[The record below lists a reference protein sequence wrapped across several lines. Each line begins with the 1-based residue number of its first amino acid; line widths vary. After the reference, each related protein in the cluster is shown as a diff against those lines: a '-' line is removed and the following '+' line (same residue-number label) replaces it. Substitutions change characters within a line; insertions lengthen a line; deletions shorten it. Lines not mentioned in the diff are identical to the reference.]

1 MQINLMRFLSKV
13 ERGMI
18 KMKTYYMKIR
28 DKYIKEVRDGVKK
41 HEYRLASPDRK
52 AVRVGDNIILIS
64 NTDKKSYVR
73 TTVKRITTYRDWKEA
88 LEKNWQNDFKNLY
101 STLEEALRECYRFY
115 PKDEVDKYGII
126 SFDIEPCYVDCCD
139 ATVLLDTNIVIK
151 RESVNNVSFEVVKL
165 FNWFEKKS
173 VAYYVHSSSKEEI
186 STYQDSTI
194 RNNLALKLNSY
205 NELPHFPTVS
215 DEILE
220 KVLLQFSDD
229 ANGQIDNK
237 LLKEV
242 YSDNVGLLLTDDK
255 LMLKKAEMLYMRDKV
270 MTSSELLAKFE
281 SKFPKNI
288 EYKMLAV
295 KLVKFEDVDLNDAF
309 FDSLRE
315 DYEGQKFDQWF
326 KKKGKESAYVFED
339 KDGLKG
345 FLYLKIELP
354 SEPDYLKI
362 TPVLS
367 SKKRLKIGTFK
378 IDSSGFRLG
387 ERFLKI
393 IFDNA
398 SKNAVDEIYVTL
410 FEDKRDDVIRLKSL
424 LEQWGFVRYGYKNA
438 NHELVL
444 VKTMKEYR
452 NELSPKLNYPLVKT
466 KAYIYILPIKAE
478 YHTDLF
484 PDKILKN
491 EDMHLYEENLA
502 HRYAIEKIYLTG
514 AFNIEAKPGD
524 LILVYRMSDKW
535 YKNYSSVITGLAIVQ
550 EIVATKDVEECISL
564 CKNRSI
570 FNEPNIRA
578 LYRRCPTVVK
588 ILDFTTF
595 ENSVTLQKLRELGVV
610 DATSGPRPFTA
621 VTKEQFDTIYK
632 LGMEE

>member
-1 MQINLMRFLSKV
+1 
-13 ERGMI
+13 MI

-41 HEYRLASPDRK
+41 HEYRLASPDRR

-101 STLEEALRECYRFY
+101 STLEEALKECYRFY

-139 ATVLLDTNIVIK
+139 ETVLLDTNIVIK
-151 RESVNNVSFEVVKL
+151 RESINNVSFEVVKL

-466 KAYIYILPIKAE
+466 KADIYILPIKAE

-524 LILVYRMSDKW
+524 LILVYRMSDKL

-550 EIVATKDVEECISL
+550 EIVTTKDVEECVSL

-595 ENSVTLQKLRELGVV
+595 ENPVTLQKLRELKVV

>member
-1 MQINLMRFLSKV
+1 
-13 ERGMI
+13 
-18 KMKTYYMKIR
+18 MKTYYMKIR

-73 TTVKRITTYRDWKEA
+73 TTVKRITTYKDWKEA

-101 STLEEALRECYRFY
+101 STLEEALKECYRFY

-139 ATVLLDTNIVIK
+139 ETVLLDTNIVIK
-151 RESVNNVSFEVVKL
+151 RESINNVSFEVVKL

-398 SKNAVDEIYVTL
+398 SKNGVDEIYVTL

-466 KAYIYILPIKAE
+466 KADIYILPIKAE

-524 LILVYRMSDKW
+524 LILVYRMSDKL

-550 EIVATKDVEECISL
+550 EIVTTKDVEECVSL

-595 ENSVTLQKLRELGVV
+595 ENPVTLQKLRELKVV

>member
-1 MQINLMRFLSKV
+1 
-13 ERGMI
+13 
-18 KMKTYYMKIR
+18 MKTYYMKIR

-466 KAYIYILPIKAE
+466 KADIYILPIKAE

-524 LILVYRMSDKW
+524 LILVYRMSDKL

-550 EIVATKDVEECISL
+550 EIVTTKDVEECVSL

-595 ENSVTLQKLRELGVV
+595 ENPVTLQKLRELKVV

-632 LGMEE
+632 LGMEG

>member
-1 MQINLMRFLSKV
+1 
-13 ERGMI
+13 
-18 KMKTYYMKIR
+18 MKTYYMKIR

-101 STLEEALRECYRFY
+101 ATLEEALRECYRFY

-205 NELPHFPTVS
+205 NELPSFPTVS

-295 KLVKFEDVDLNDAF
+295 KLVKFEDVDLNDTF

-326 KKKGKESAYVFED
+326 KKKGKETAYVFED

-362 TPVLS
+362 TSVLS

-398 SKNAVDEIYVTL
+398 SKNNVDEIYVTL

-444 VKTMKEYR
+444 IKTMKEYR

-466 KAYIYILPIKAE
+466 KADIYILPIKAE

-514 AFNIEAKPGD
+514 AFNIKAKPGD
-524 LILVYRMSDKW
+524 LILVYRMSDKL

-550 EIVATKDVEECISL
+550 EIVTTKDVEECISL

-595 ENSVTLQKLRELGVV
+595 ENPVILQKLRELRVV

>member
-1 MQINLMRFLSKV
+1 
-13 ERGMI
+13 
-18 KMKTYYMKIR
+18 MKTYYMKIR

-73 TTVKRITTYRDWKEA
+73 TTVERITTYRDWKEA

-101 STLEEALRECYRFY
+101 STLEEALKECYRFY

-151 RESVNNVSFEVVKL
+151 RESINNVSFEVVKL

-205 NELPHFPTVS
+205 NELPRFPTVS
-215 DEILE
+215 DEILG

-295 KLVKFEDVDLNDAF
+295 KLVKFEDVDLNDTF

-326 KKKGKESAYVFED
+326 KKKGKETAYVFED

-398 SKNAVDEIYVTL
+398 SKNAVGEIYVTL
-410 FEDKRDDVIRLKSL
+410 FEDKRDNVIRLKSL
-424 LEQWGFVRYGYKNA
+424 LEQWGFVKYGYKNA

-444 VKTMKEYR
+444 VKSMKEYR

-466 KAYIYILPIKAE
+466 KADIYILPIKAE

-514 AFNIEAKPGD
+514 AFNIKAKPGD
-524 LILVYRMSDKW
+524 LILVYRMSDKL

-550 EIVATKDVEECISL
+550 EIVTTKDVEECISL

-595 ENSVTLQKLRELGVV
+595 ENPVTLQKLRELRVV

-632 LGMEE
+632 LGKEE

>member
-1 MQINLMRFLSKV
+1 
-13 ERGMI
+13 MI
-18 KMKTYYMKIR
+18 KIKTYYMKIR

-41 HEYRLASPDRK
+41 HEYRLASPDRR

-101 STLEEALRECYRFY
+101 STLEEALKECYRFY

-139 ATVLLDTNIVIK
+139 ETVLLDTNIVIK
-151 RESVNNVSFEVVKL
+151 RESINNVSFEVVKL

-229 ANGQIDNK
+229 ANGQIDTK

-466 KAYIYILPIKAE
+466 KADIYILPIKAE

-524 LILVYRMSDKW
+524 LILVYRMSDKL

-550 EIVATKDVEECISL
+550 EIVTTKDVEECVSL

-595 ENSVTLQKLRELGVV
+595 ENPVTLQKLRELKVV

>member
-1 MQINLMRFLSKV
+1 
-13 ERGMI
+13 MI

-101 STLEEALRECYRFY
+101 STLEEALKECYRFY

-126 SFDIEPCYVDCCD
+126 SFDIEPCYVDCCA

-151 RESVNNVSFEVVKL
+151 RESINNVSFEVVKL

-215 DEILE
+215 DEILG

-424 LEQWGFVRYGYKNA
+424 LEQWGFVRYGYKDA

-466 KAYIYILPIKAE
+466 KADIYILPIKAE

-514 AFNIEAKPGD
+514 AFNIKAKPGD
-524 LILVYRMSDKW
+524 LILVYRMSDKL

-550 EIVATKDVEECISL
+550 EIVTTKDVEECVSL

-570 FNEPNIRA
+570 FKESNIRA
-578 LYRRCPTVVK
+578 LYSSYQTVVK

-595 ENSVTLQKLRELGVV
+595 ENPVTLQKLRELGIV

>member
-1 MQINLMRFLSKV
+1 
-13 ERGMI
+13 
-18 KMKTYYMKIR
+18 MKTYYMKIR

-466 KAYIYILPIKAE
+466 KADIYILPIKAE

-524 LILVYRMSDKW
+524 LILVYRMSDKL

-550 EIVATKDVEECISL
+550 EIVTTKDVEECVSL

-595 ENSVTLQKLRELGVV
+595 ENPVTLQKLRELKVV

>member
-1 MQINLMRFLSKV
+1 
-13 ERGMI
+13 
-18 KMKTYYMKIR
+18 MKTYYMKIR

-41 HEYRLASPDRK
+41 HEYRLASPDRR

-115 PKDEVDKYGII
+115 PKDEVEKYGII

-151 RESVNNVSFEVVKL
+151 RESIHNVSFEVVKL

-205 NELPHFPTVS
+205 NELPRFPTVS
-215 DEILE
+215 DEILG

-295 KLVKFEDVDLNDAF
+295 KLVKFEDVDLNDTF

-326 KKKGKESAYVFED
+326 KKKGKDTAYVFED

-424 LEQWGFVRYGYKNA
+424 LEQWGFVKYGYKNA

-444 VKTMKEYR
+444 VKSMKEYR

-466 KAYIYILPIKAE
+466 KADIYILPIKAE

-524 LILVYRMSDKW
+524 LILVYRMSDKL

-550 EIVATKDVEECISL
+550 EIVTTKDVEECVSL

-595 ENSVTLQKLRELGVV
+595 ENPVTLQKLRELKVV

>member
-1 MQINLMRFLSKV
+1 
-13 ERGMI
+13 
-18 KMKTYYMKIR
+18 MKTYYMKIR

-101 STLEEALRECYRFY
+101 STLEEALKECYRFY

-151 RESVNNVSFEVVKL
+151 RESINNVSFEVVKL

-205 NELPHFPTVS
+205 NELPRFPTVS
-215 DEILE
+215 DEILG

-295 KLVKFEDVDLNDAF
+295 KLVKFEDVDLNDTF

-326 KKKGKESAYVFED
+326 KKKGKETAYVFED

-466 KAYIYILPIKAE
+466 KADIYILPIKAE

-524 LILVYRMSDKW
+524 LILVYRMSDKL

-550 EIVATKDVEECISL
+550 EIVTTKDVEECVSL

-595 ENSVTLQKLRELGVV
+595 ENPVTLQKLRELKVV

>member
-1 MQINLMRFLSKV
+1 
-13 ERGMI
+13 MI

-41 HEYRLASPDRK
+41 HEYRLASPDRR

-101 STLEEALRECYRFY
+101 STLEEALKECYRFY

-139 ATVLLDTNIVIK
+139 ETVLLDTNIVIK
-151 RESVNNVSFEVVKL
+151 RESINNVSFEVVKL

-229 ANGQIDNK
+229 ANGQIDTK

-466 KAYIYILPIKAE
+466 KADIYILPIKAE

-524 LILVYRMSDKW
+524 LILVYRMSDKL

-550 EIVATKDVEECISL
+550 EIVTTKDVEECVSL

-595 ENSVTLQKLRELGVV
+595 ENPVTLQKLRELKVV

>member
-1 MQINLMRFLSKV
+1 MGEVLIT
-13 ERGMI
+13 
-18 KMKTYYMKIR
+18 MKTYYMKIR

-41 HEYRLASPDRK
+41 HEYRLASPERK
-52 AVRVGDNIILIS
+52 SVRVGDNIILIS
-64 NTDKKSYVR
+64 NVDKKSYVR
-73 TTVKRITTYRDWKEA
+73 TTVKRITTYKDWKEA
-88 LEKNWQNDFKNLY
+88 LEKNWQSDFKNLY
-101 STLEEALRECYRFY
+101 STLEEALKECYRFY

-126 SFDIEPCYVDCCD
+126 SFDIEPCIVDCCD
-139 ATVLLDTNIVIK
+139 TTVLLDTNIVIK
-151 RESVNNVSFEVVKL
+151 RESANNVSFEVVKL
-165 FNWFEKKS
+165 FNWFEKKK
-173 VAYYVHSSSKEEI
+173 VAYFVHSSSKEEI

-205 NELPHFPTVS
+205 NELPSFPTVY

-220 KVLLQFSDD
+220 KVLAQFSDD
-229 ANGQIDNK
+229 ANGQIDNE

-270 MTSSELLAKFE
+270 LTSSELLAKFE
-281 SKFPKNI
+281 SKFPKNV

-295 KLVKFEDVDLNDAF
+295 KLVKFEEVDLSDTF

-326 KKKGKESAYVFED
+326 KKKGKEAAYVFED

-362 TPVLS
+362 TPTLS

-378 IDSSGFRLG
+378 IDSSGLRLG

-398 SKNAVDEIYVTL
+398 SKNDVDEIYVTL
-410 FEDKRDDVIRLKSL
+410 FEDKRDDVIRLKLL
-424 LEQWGFVRYGYKNA
+424 LEQWGFVKYGYKNA

-444 VKTMKEYR
+444 VKNIKEY
-452 NELSPKLNYPLVKT
+452 NDELSPKLNYPLVT
-466 KAYIYILPIKAE
+466 ANASIYILPIKPE

-491 EDMHLYEENLA
+491 EDMHLYEENFA

-514 AFNIEAKPGD
+514 AFNIKAKPGD
-524 LILVYRMSDKW
+524 LILVYRMGDRW

-550 EIVATKDVEECISL
+550 EIVTTHDVEECVSL

-570 FNEPNIRA
+570 FNEKDIRV
-578 LYRRCPTVVK
+578 LYRNYPTVAK

-595 ENSVTLQKLRELGVV
+595 ENPVTLQKLRELKVV
-610 DATSGPRPFTA
+610 DAISGPRPFTA
-621 VTKEQFDTIYK
+621 VTKEQFDAIYK
-632 LGMEE
+632 LGMEK

>member
-1 MQINLMRFLSKV
+1 
-13 ERGMI
+13 
-18 KMKTYYMKIR
+18 MKTYYMKIR

-41 HEYRLASPDRK
+41 HEYRLASPDRR

-101 STLEEALRECYRFY
+101 STLEEALKECYRFY

-151 RESVNNVSFEVVKL
+151 RESINNVSFEVVKL

-173 VAYYVHSSSKEEI
+173 VAYYVHGSSKEEI

-466 KAYIYILPIKAE
+466 KADIYILPIKAE

-524 LILVYRMSDKW
+524 LILVYRMSDKL

-550 EIVATKDVEECISL
+550 EIVTTKDMEECVSL

-595 ENSVTLQKLRELGVV
+595 ENPVTLQKLRELKVV

>member
-1 MQINLMRFLSKV
+1 
-13 ERGMI
+13 
-18 KMKTYYMKIR
+18 MKTYYMKIR

-41 HEYRLASPDRK
+41 HEYRLASPDRR

-101 STLEEALRECYRFY
+101 STLEEALKECYRFY

-151 RESVNNVSFEVVKL
+151 RESINNVSFEVVKL

-466 KAYIYILPIKAE
+466 KADIYILPIKAE

-524 LILVYRMSDKW
+524 LILVYRMSDKL

-550 EIVATKDVEECISL
+550 EIVTTKDVEECVSL

-595 ENSVTLQKLRELGVV
+595 ENPVTLQKLRELKVV

>member
-1 MQINLMRFLSKV
+1 
-13 ERGMI
+13 
-18 KMKTYYMKIR
+18 MKTYYMKIR
-28 DKYIKEVRDGVKK
+28 DKYIKEVCDGVKK

-205 NELPHFPTVS
+205 NELPSFPTVS

-295 KLVKFEDVDLNDAF
+295 KLVKFEDVDLNDTF

-326 KKKGKESAYVFED
+326 KKKGKETAYVFED

-452 NELSPKLNYPLVKT
+452 NELSPKLNYPLVT
-466 KAYIYILPIKAE
+466 VNANIYILPIKAE

-491 EDMHLYEENLA
+491 EDMHLY
-502 HRYAIEKIYLTG
+502 
-514 AFNIEAKPGD
+514 
-524 LILVYRMSDKW
+524 
-535 YKNYSSVITGLAIVQ
+535 
-550 EIVATKDVEECISL
+550 
-564 CKNRSI
+564 
-570 FNEPNIRA
+570 
-578 LYRRCPTVVK
+578 
-588 ILDFTTF
+588 
-595 ENSVTLQKLRELGVV
+595 
-610 DATSGPRPFTA
+610 
-621 VTKEQFDTIYK
+621 
-632 LGMEE
+632 

>member
-1 MQINLMRFLSKV
+1 
-13 ERGMI
+13 
-18 KMKTYYMKIR
+18 MKTYYMKIR

-64 NTDKKSYVR
+64 NTNKKSYVR

-101 STLEEALRECYRFY
+101 STLEEALKECYRFY

-151 RESVNNVSFEVVKL
+151 RESINNVSFEVVKL

-205 NELPHFPTVS
+205 NELPRFPTVS

-220 KVLLQFSDD
+220 KMLLQFSDD

-270 MTSSELLAKFE
+270 MMSSELLAKFE

-295 KLVKFEDVDLNDAF
+295 KLVKFEDVDLNDTF

-466 KAYIYILPIKAE
+466 KANIYILPIKAE

-514 AFNIEAKPGD
+514 AFNIKAKPGD

-570 FNEPNIRA
+570 FNEPNILA

-595 ENSVTLQKLRELGVV
+595 ENPVTLQKLRELGVV

-621 VTKEQFDTIYK
+621 VTKEQFETIYK
-632 LGMEE
+632 LGIEE

>member
-1 MQINLMRFLSKV
+1 
-13 ERGMI
+13 MI

-73 TTVKRITTYRDWKEA
+73 TTVERITTYRDWKEA

-101 STLEEALRECYRFY
+101 STLEEALKECYRFY

-151 RESVNNVSFEVVKL
+151 RESINNVSFEVVKL

-205 NELPHFPTVS
+205 NELPRFPTVS
-215 DEILE
+215 DEILG

-295 KLVKFEDVDLNDAF
+295 KLVKFEDVDLNDTF

-326 KKKGKESAYVFED
+326 KKKGKETAYVFED

-398 SKNAVDEIYVTL
+398 SKNAVGEIYVTL
-410 FEDKRDDVIRLKSL
+410 FEDKRDNVIRLKSL
-424 LEQWGFVRYGYKNA
+424 LEQWGFVKYGYKNA

-444 VKTMKEYR
+444 VKSMKEYR

-466 KAYIYILPIKAE
+466 KADIYILPIKAE

-514 AFNIEAKPGD
+514 AFNIKAKPGD
-524 LILVYRMSDKW
+524 LILVYRMSDKL

-550 EIVATKDVEECISL
+550 EIVTTKDVEECISL

-595 ENSVTLQKLRELGVV
+595 ENPVTLQKLRELRVV

-632 LGMEE
+632 LGKEE